1 MAKRIAMVNVTLRA
15 HAYVEQHVR
24 FPVEYDDETQTEDGD
39 VIDLAE
45 EQAID
50 KMGEDWRFLSL
61 DIDDSTSKDVRVEY
75 TEEK

>member
-1 MAKRIAMVNVTLRA
+1 MVKRIAVVNVTLRG

-45 EQAID
+45 EQVID
-50 KMGEDWRFLSL
+50 KMGEDWQFLSL
-61 DIDDSTSKDVRVEY
+61 DIDDTASKDVRVEY
-75 TEEK
+75 TREK